1 MALLLTGQIKKTFE
15 LTFCILLSTV
25 IGAFMTGE
33 FNEFLHFHYSATLN
47 IFSEK
52 IYNWQLVTEFAE
64 GNIHIFWVFPSI
76 FIITL
81 LVYSKKL
88 KLNDLS
94 NDPLFILILL
104 TWLLS
109 IRVVRFWVDWG
120 IVALMY
126 WSSIKLSELI
136 SDMESIKK
144 PFLKKVLFV
153 TIMVSAVIIIPSHK
167 WNNKKERAN
176 YFVDFSRKEFSDF
189 KPSDNGIIYNDSMRH
204 FYHQYFT
211 DPKAKYK
218 YILGFEPAIM
228 PDDDK
233 KTFREITYSD
243 FHFKAYEPWIN
254 KLTEKDRIFASV
266 DLSSNYPQLDWIKV
280 SKNLYIGK
288 IKDLK

>member
-1 MALLLTGQIKKTFE
+1 MNSVG
-15 LTFCILLSTV
+15 
-25 IGAFMTGE
+25 
-33 FNEFLHFHYSATLN
+33 FLHFHYSATLN

-76 FIITL
+76 FIIIL

-94 NDPLFILILL
+94 KDPLFILIML

-144 PFLKKVLFV
+144 PF
-153 TIMVSAVIIIPSHK
+153 
-167 WNNKKERAN
+167 
-176 YFVDFSRKEFSDF
+176 
-189 KPSDNGIIYNDSMRH
+189 
-204 FYHQYFT
+204 
-211 DPKAKYK
+211 
-218 YILGFEPAIM
+218 
-228 PDDDK
+228 
-233 KTFREITYSD
+233 
-243 FHFKAYEPWIN
+243 
-254 KLTEKDRIFASV
+254 
-266 DLSSNYPQLDWIKV
+266 
-280 SKNLYIGK
+280 
-288 IKDLK
+288 